1 MHSPESS
8 DSAVLWAGS
17 KFDALSDEEN
27 GNITFRYQMLSF
39 LFVKNDEDQS
49 FFQLILPAIF
59 DVTEDNYTQ
68 VLKAVNEVNLG
79 MKVVKV
85 SVVGNSVW
93 LFLESLLDHT
103 PDISDI
109 MPRALQILQNAQQ
122 RFYQEYHQI

>member
-1 MHSPESS
+1 
-8 DSAVLWAGS
+8 
-17 KFDALSDEEN
+17 
-27 GNITFRYQMLSF
+27 MLSF

>member
-1 MHSPESS
+1 MKTSELVFEFLQKQGFCPQT
-8 DSAVLWAGS
+8 
-17 KFDALSDEEN
+17 DEEN

-39 LFVKNDEDQS
+39 LFVKNEEDQS

-109 MPRALQILQNAQQ
+109 MPRALLILQNAQQ